1 MLMKKTRLILMLL
14 GCIAALPLPAQ
25 EQSSWFRKAIARL
38 VAPPSKLDTAA
49 VYQHR
54 PHWSVALTG
63 ELHQTGMVQ
72 SFSCMQQGRPVSL
85 SSSMKEGLYTGP
97 GLTVGYGGLVLGYT
111 HQVGQSAVFSRSASL
126 GFYGSG
132 LGFGA
137 SYYDIHQPMRYT
149 LTLGEEGDADY
160 EIVDGITDDSP
171 QLKMIVMEALYA
183 LNRKD
188 FSYAAAF
195 RGNQVQRRSAGSFM
209 LSAKYLQCEVQDD
222 GSDAI
227 SNLAFGLTRQAASQL
242 SLGAGY
248 SYNFVALHRQ
258 GADEKSL
265 RNLTFNLTALPL
277 LSVYNR
283 EVITHT
289 ITNPATGVVSSQTN
303 RLDQKL
309 NLNYVVQG
317 GVGFTWSRYFLNL
330 TAQYDEL
337 FFHGSTKIVGSGM
350 AVDIKTAGRYNKWS
364 AALWL
369 QVRF

>member
-1 MLMKKTRLILMLL
+1 
-14 GCIAALPLPAQ
+14 
-25 EQSSWFRKAIARL
+25 
-38 VAPPSKLDTAA
+38 
-49 VYQHR
+49 
-54 PHWSVALTG
+54 
-63 ELHQTGMVQ
+63 
-72 SFSCMQQGRPVSL
+72 
-85 SSSMKEGLYTGP
+85 
-97 GLTVGYGGLVLGYT
+97 
-111 HQVGQSAVFSRSASL
+111 
-126 GFYGSG
+126 
-132 LGFGA
+132 
-137 SYYDIHQPMRYT
+137 MRYT

-160 EIVDGITDDSP
+160 EVVDGITDDSP

-277 LSVYNR
+277 FPESDR
-283 EVITHT
+283 PI
-289 ITNPATGVVSSQTN
+289 
-303 RLDQKL
+303 
-309 NLNYVVQG
+309 
-317 GVGFTWSRYFLNL
+317 
-330 TAQYDEL
+330 
-337 FFHGSTKIVGSGM
+337 
-350 AVDIKTAGRYNKWS
+350 
-364 AALWL
+364 
-369 QVRF
+369 